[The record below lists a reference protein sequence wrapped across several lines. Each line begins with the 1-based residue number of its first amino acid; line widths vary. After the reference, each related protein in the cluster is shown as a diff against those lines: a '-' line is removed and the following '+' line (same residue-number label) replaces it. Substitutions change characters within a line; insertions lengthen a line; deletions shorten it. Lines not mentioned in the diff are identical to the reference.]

1 MLLIMSILDF
11 EFLGRFYPKELSY
24 MFFKEDKNFDR
35 PSLNIACYSTFVYWA
50 LLLFI
55 NVILETSEKRT
66 ISSLFILLS
75 GVTFLFISE
84 KVAKLIRKRKVQ

>member
-1 MLLIMSILDF
+1 
-11 EFLGRFYPKELSY
+11 

-35 PSLNIACYSTFVYWA
+35 PSFNIACYTTFIYWA

-55 NVILETSEKRT
+55 NVILEGNEKST

-75 GVTFLFISE
+75 GVMLLFISE
-84 KVAKLIRKRKVQ
+84 KVTKLIRKRKVH

>member
-1 MLLIMSILDF
+1 
-11 EFLGRFYPKELSY
+11 

-35 PSLNIACYSTFVYWA
+35 PSFNISCYTTFIYWA

-55 NVILETSEKRT
+55 NVILEGNEKST

-75 GVTFLFISE
+75 GVMLLFISE
-84 KVAKLIRKRKVQ
+84 KVTKLIRKRKVH